1 MAKSIGRVGI
11 LRDGT
16 RVTVLEV
23 IRVLSKN
30 PKIVVTSWLDCSGS
44 GADVYRL
51 VDGRVLL
58 AEFVE
63 LTDETVEFTP
73 RKKPY
78 RSQRLIRIVPIR
90 RPNPRNPA
98 KNCGLDKLSSR
109 YTKKIRLSLDLSTAR
124 KLKLKF

>member
-1 MAKSIGRVGI
+1 M
-11 LRDGT
+11 

-63 LTDETVEFTP
+63 MTDETVEFTP
-73 RKKPY
+73 RKKTVSEQEFDSDY
-78 RSQRLIRIVPIR
+78 TDTEIK
-90 RPNPRNPA
+90 A
-98 KNCGLDKLSSR
+98 EER
-109 YTKKIRLSLDLSTAR
+109 YQQMRVGQTLMTIYEGNTPESAHL
-124 KLKLKF
+124 